1 MFKTIL
7 QIFLKEF
14 NRIFTVEAIV
24 SILVSGALLY
34 FFYYP
39 IPYDNEEVRNAPAVV
54 VDLDN
59 STLSRDILRKLN
71 ATDRIEIVSHVHTMD
86 EAEHMMR
93 NREVYGIFYIAPG
106 FEQNILSG
114 RSGGFSFYGDASY
127 VIIYSRM
134 MTAVQ
139 SVVKTMSR
147 SIGAAK
153 QVQMGVDP
161 AIAFGNSTPITPVV
175 VPLYNPQ
182 NGYATYVIPPVYV
195 LIVFQCLFLAL
206 VISLILGRN
215 SDFDKGLIAPQK
227 ASPFVIAFMTLAG
240 KWLAYFMVSI
250 VIFICY
256 MGITPIFYEL
266 PFHGSLPRLML
277 FGLLFLSATIF
288 MSTFIGLF
296 FRKFDSVFLIILPS
310 SMLIFFLSGMSWPTE
325 MIPWGLRIFT
335 YLMPV
340 FPAITSMITIN
351 QMGGGFSNIIP
362 ELMLLV
368 IQLGVYGLLALFMM
382 TRYYCRL
389 QKGLIVE
396 QSVTSPVTASPVA
409 SSQEEGA
416 KAATDTAVSE
426 ATFGAEEAKGREK

>member
-14 NRIFTVEAIV
+14 NRIFTVEAII
-24 SILVSGALLY
+24 SILVSGSILY

-71 ATDRIEIVSHVHTMD
+71 ATDRIDIVSHVHTMD

-161 AIAFGNSTPITPVV
+161 AVAFGNSTPITPVV
-175 VPLYNPQ
+175 IPLYNPQ
-182 NGYATYVIPPVYV
+182 NGYATYVIPPVYG

-215 SDFDKGLIAPQK
+215 SDFDKGLVADPK
-227 ASPFVIAFMTLAG
+227 ASPFVVAFMTLAG

-325 MIPWGLRIFT
+325 MIPWALRIFT
-335 YLMPV
+335 YLMPI
-340 FPAITSMITIN
+340 FPAITSMITMN
-351 QMGGGFSNIIP
+351 QMGGGFSNMIP
-362 ELMLLV
+362 ELILLV
-368 IQLGVYGLLALFMM
+368 VQLGVYGLLALWMM
-382 TRYYCRL
+382 TRYYRGL
-389 QKGLIVE
+389 QKRILLVE
-396 QSVTSPVTASPVA
+396 AQTEV
-409 SSQEEGA
+409 SQKREEGDA
-416 KAATDTAVSE
+416 LDASTPSI
-426 ATFGAEEAKGREK
+426 EKP